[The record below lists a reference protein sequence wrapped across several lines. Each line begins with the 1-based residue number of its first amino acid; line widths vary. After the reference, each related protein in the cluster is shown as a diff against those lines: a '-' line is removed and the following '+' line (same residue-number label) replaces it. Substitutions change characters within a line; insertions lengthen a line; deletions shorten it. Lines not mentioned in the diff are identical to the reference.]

1 MHVSDNSMWHA
12 WLHFIPAIQ
21 SHHNGC
27 PSVGWVPLTLHNI
40 TVATDCVPLRNVC
53 LLSSLLPV
61 ISHDECR
68 SNECTRRV
76 LVCYAFMQDGRNA
89 LHLAAKG
96 GHVSTIRCLASKME
110 ALLNSTDHE
119 GYTMLHW
126 AAQEGQ
132 TEVVQLAL
140 EEYRVDVTAVDKV
153 CF

>member
-1 MHVSDNSMWHA
+1 MISEVDGGVMHVSDNSMWHA

-21 SHHNGC
+21 PHHNGC
-27 PSVGWVPLTLHNI
+27 PS
-40 TVATDCVPLRNVC
+40 VATDCVPLRNVC

-61 ISHDECR
+61 MLHNECR

-96 GHVSTIRCLASKME
+96 GHVSTIRCLASKVE

-119 GYTMLHW
+119 DYTMLHW

-132 TEVVQLAL
+132 TEVVRLAL
-140 EEYRVDVTAVDKV
+140 EEYPVDVTAVDKV